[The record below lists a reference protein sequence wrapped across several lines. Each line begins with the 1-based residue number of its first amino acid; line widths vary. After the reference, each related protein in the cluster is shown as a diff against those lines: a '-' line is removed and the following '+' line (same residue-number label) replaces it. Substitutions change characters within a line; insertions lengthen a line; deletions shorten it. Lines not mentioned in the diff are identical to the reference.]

1 MRVADHVVEEDL
13 SWYWCWADGDLGLRS
28 IHAPMVARL
37 ECGGRAGGAP
47 ILDLDERCL
56 EAATRYRCIT
66 RALERLSD
74 AQVRV
79 LRVAYGPQAHRLPG
93 LDQPACVAAA
103 CTLAPAARQ
112 AHASSSSTRSFEEWL
127 VRFFARSTSTACGAQ
142 DRVLARRILA
152 EASALLAS
160 AACAYGAARS
170 LRRGA
175 SEKLQG
181 GRGV

>member
-1 MRVADHVVEEDL
+1 MTPTPNRTPMHAPLHFIEEDL
-13 SWYWCWADGDLGLRS
+13 SWYWCWSDGDMGLRS

-37 ECGGRAGGAP
+37 ECGGRVGGAP

-56 EAATRYRCIT
+56 EAATRHRTIT

-74 AQVRV
+74 DQVRV

-112 AHASSSSTRSFEEWL
+112 AHAESSTTRSFEEWL
-127 VRFFARSTSTACGAQ
+127 VRFFARSGSASCGPQ

-152 EASALLAS
+152 EASALLA
-160 AACAYGAARS
+160 AAGAAYGAARS
-170 LRRGA
+170 LRGMR
-175 SEKLQG
+175 
-181 GRGV
+181 